1 MPLTPNTTIL
11 NGKCTIIRQ
20 LGKGAFA
27 YVWLAGDHAMGQQ
40 VAIKELCCAELSRD
54 EFSSYGFLR
63 ASGFRVVLVTS
74 G

>member
-1 MPLTPNTTIL
+1 
-11 NGKCTIIRQ
+11 
-20 LGKGAFA
+20 
-27 YVWLAGDHAMGQQ
+27 MGQQ